1 MIEGP
6 KITVRELS
14 GEIWAEVTHERLNM
28 ETDRFNNLD
37 QDAWTAVVDIV
48 IGVIARHVGKT
59 IAVDVDYP
67 AEALPDRIKETFG
80 DE

>member
-37 QDAWTAVVDIV
+37 QDA
-48 IGVIARHVGKT
+48 
-59 IAVDVDYP
+59 
-67 AEALPDRIKETFG
+67 
-80 DE
+80 

>member
-1 MIEGP
+1 MMKGP

-28 ETDRFNNLD
+28 QTGRFNNFD
-37 QDAWTAVVDIV
+37 HAAWTAIVDIMT
-48 IGVIARHVGKT
+48 GVIARHIGKT
-59 IAVDVDYP
+59 IAVDGDYP